1 MENTPETMA
10 ELQAKLESLKAE
22 QAAAISKARAKRDKA
37 KVAYEKAQA
46 EYLETC
52 DKLGVPRKGRPVGWK
67 KPVAAV
73 KAEEGNGG
81 NEK

>member
-10 ELQAKLESLKAE
+10 ELQAKMEALKAE

-37 KVAYEKAQA
+37 KAAYEKAQA